1 MLRVLTPASPPP
13 FIVSVVNCSYFTP
26 DDIARLAEWCH
37 KYVELSK
44 SELNLS
50 ANPRKFKILQ
60 HRKWPKW
67 AGTEIDIAK

>member
-1 MLRVLTPASPPP
+1 MKLGLFSMLQFCLAVCMRVFKPLKEK
-13 FIVSVVNCSYFTP
+13 YP

-60 HRKWPKW
+60 HRK
-67 AGTEIDIAK
+67 